1 MKRKRLISLVL
12 ALILVCAQVAGCA
25 DVSAAVKIVDVTAR
39 DLQRPEPGG
48 ESGAAARAARGAND
62 FAFRLSAE
70 LVGKVGDENFVCSPY
85 SVWMPLAALVSATDE
100 DNRDELLTAL
110 GASGMSADEL
120 NSAAAR
126 MLYDLTGAR
135 FQEFAAE
142 AGEKYHSPLQI
153 ANAIFVDRDST
164 LKTGFAQAFA
174 DFYRGSTMNVDFESR
189 EAVDAVNN
197 WASEKTDGLI
207 SDIVQEFD
215 PRTVAALANSV
226 YFSGK
231 WSWKF
236 NADKTAEDVFYSPN
250 GETRAFYMLRE
261 GDNQAYYEDERVHA
275 ISMSFE
281 NIGGM
286 MILLPKDG
294 DANGLLSS
302 MTADYFEEIQND
314 GIMATG
320 KLLLPRF
327 SIESGVMRLNDAL
340 ISLGVPLF
348 DEKAAP
354 LTGGLLE
361 EKIPVWLESAAQRA
375 VIEVDEEGVT
385 AAAVTVLAMAGA
397 GMPVQTEPFEMNCN
411 SPFVFVLYG
420 YTFDGG
426 AQALF
431 TGAVNKP

>member
-1 MKRKRLISLVL
+1 MW
-12 ALILVCAQVAGCA
+12 IL
-25 DVSAAVKIVDVTAR
+25 
-39 DLQRPEPGG
+39 
-48 ESGAAARAARGAND
+48 N
-62 FAFRLSAE
+62 
-70 LVGKVGDENFVCSPY
+70 
-85 SVWMPLAALVSATDE
+85 
-100 DNRDELLTAL
+100 
-110 GASGMSADEL
+110 
-120 NSAAAR
+120 
-126 MLYDLTGAR
+126 
-135 FQEFAAE
+135 
-142 AGEKYHSPLQI
+142 
-153 ANAIFVDRDST
+153 
-164 LKTGFAQAFA
+164 
-174 DFYRGSTMNVDFESR
+174 R

-236 NADKTAEDVFYSPN
+236 NADKTVEDVFYSPS
-250 GETRAFYMLRE
+250 GESRAFYMLRE
-261 GDNQAYYEDERVHA
+261 GDNQAYYEDERVQA

-281 NIGGM
+281 NVGGM